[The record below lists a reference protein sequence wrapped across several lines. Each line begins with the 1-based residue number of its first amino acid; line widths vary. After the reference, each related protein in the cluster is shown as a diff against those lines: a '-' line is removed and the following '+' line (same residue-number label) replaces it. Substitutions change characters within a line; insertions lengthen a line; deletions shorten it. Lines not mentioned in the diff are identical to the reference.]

1 MCAYSIL
8 FHHVCIFI
16 YRLYIYRLY
25 IYICIL
31 YIILIWTLTFV
42 YNPIYIYM
50 YIHVIISNGFHIA
63 IDVATTQGTEGA
75 SCAPCPRTSWR
86 TAQRSPRKRL
96 RMEGN
101 ELRTTRRLR
110 KFWKNNIGITWYNNN
125 CYNHRYNCYS
135 RRTVVI
141 TTVLQQ
147 LQSNFHQTTSDSR
160 AWWTKPTDQWGG
172 RRSHDGE
179 CPRCT

>member
-1 MCAYSIL
+1 M
-8 FHHVCIFI
+8 
-16 YRLYIYRLY
+16 
-25 IYICIL
+25 
-31 YIILIWTLTFV
+31 TFV
-42 YNPIYIYM
+42 YNPVYIYIHTHTHTYIYNHICIYIYTYIYIYI

-110 KFWKNNIGITWYNNN
+110 KFWKNNIVSITWCNNN

>member
-1 MCAYSIL
+1 
-8 FHHVCIFI
+8 
-16 YRLYIYRLY
+16 
-25 IYICIL
+25 
-31 YIILIWTLTFV
+31 
-42 YNPIYIYM
+42 M

-160 AWWTKPTDQWGG
+160 AWWTKPTDQWGAPDVHSWINLLAVKPKVLG
-172 RRSHDGE
+172 SVEATSIQKRGALQYTMPRSA
-179 CPRCT
+179 RWSIAA